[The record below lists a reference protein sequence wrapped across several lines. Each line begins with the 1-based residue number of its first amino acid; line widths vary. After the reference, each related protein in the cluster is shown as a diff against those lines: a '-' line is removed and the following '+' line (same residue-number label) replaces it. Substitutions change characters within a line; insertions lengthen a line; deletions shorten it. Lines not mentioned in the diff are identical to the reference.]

1 MRYIT
6 HYGSTYLINFSLE
19 IIYDVIYTLTHLQYN
34 RDFYKRTNDTIPTHP
49 ILMVISIL
57 F

>member
-19 IIYDVIYTLTHLQYN
+19 IIYDVIYTLTHIQYN